1 MVGAL
6 FKHLK
11 LKVYI
16 ACMCIHFGGKILAGK
31 ILRAHLVALNVLYF
45 GAKFLIRN
53 KNNFVHEGV
62 V

>member
-16 ACMCIHFGGKILAGK
+16 ACMCIHFGGKILGGK
-31 ILRAHLVALNVLYF
+31 FARDFAALNVYILALNLVCY
-45 GAKFLIRN
+45 K
-53 KNNFVHEGV
+53 
-62 V
+62 